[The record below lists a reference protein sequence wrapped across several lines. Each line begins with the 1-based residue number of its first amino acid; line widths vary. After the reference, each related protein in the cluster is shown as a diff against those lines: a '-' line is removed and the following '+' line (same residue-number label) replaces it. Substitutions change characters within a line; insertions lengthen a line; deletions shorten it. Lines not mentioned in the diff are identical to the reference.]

1 MHIHPHCTNDKLI
14 CVNTKSC
21 TITKVSSQMSTYFWQ
36 NTCFPSSPYS
46 TSLSSH
52 HIQNYETETRW
63 IKTKISFYQTPAGL
77 SQKSNKWKQKGYLP
91 FWPDCVIVQDA
102 YLMHLPTTI
111 HTFNKPDERDRGEDT
126 A

>member
-1 MHIHPHCTNDKLI
+1 
-14 CVNTKSC
+14 
-21 TITKVSSQMSTYFWQ
+21 MSTYFWQ